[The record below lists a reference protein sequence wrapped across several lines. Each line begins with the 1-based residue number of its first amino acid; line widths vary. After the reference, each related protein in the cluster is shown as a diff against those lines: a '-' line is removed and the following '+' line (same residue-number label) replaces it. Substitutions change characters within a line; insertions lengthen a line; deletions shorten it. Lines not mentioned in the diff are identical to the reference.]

1 MPPRDPTL
9 EALWAEVRTDPSP
22 LQTYLAPRPRPIP
35 YRNATPPRPMPRVMR
50 PASARM
56 RDPNEGVRR
65 QATSELQLRDR
76 IQADLPRREAYAAP
90 RNQIVEAGQMALEST
105 GLPSIRRGTANVT
118 RGAINADPNEGLRQ
132 TGAGAVELGLGGL
145 GVAGMGAGV
154 PRGGARLPMRAAI
167 PDEPMPRMTPPP
179 REIAP
184 NGMTIRPAE
193 PFRNSLRGGSE
204 DLAEAAGMRTP
215 LFRGSDTGGAR
226 GGWATPPRGQQ
237 RMPLTSL
244 EEFDPID
251 GFRPWDLRGASL
263 EDSDVVT
270 ALRAGRLKA
279 EPYVKGAPWSA
290 QDHAERIAWLI
301 RNDRGDPITLSRDS
315 VGAAQVEDGYH
326 RLAAARLRGDRDIPI
341 RYRQSQAAFRAAPR
355 EIAPNGMTIRPP
367 EPFRNSM
374 RGGSED
380 LAEAALAPR
389 QAPDAGGAPAPDGGN
404 AGELQPYLPLDDTG
418 NPIASDTF
426 PFGFRRFGMG
436 YRAEQFMPRAPSFEW
451 PDDGVSLSGMRR
463 TKDRVSISSLTPTQI
478 DVGESF
484 LNPTRSRNPEMLGGK
499 RSPFNDAP
507 AIVRVGE
514 DFFVVD
520 GHNRIAEAAA
530 RGETEIT
537 AHVFDGRRLL
547 RSAPNAPANQNQRP
561 RT

>member
-1 MPPRDPTL
+1 MPPRDPNL

-50 PASARM
+50 PANARM
-56 RDPNEGVRR
+56 RDQNEGVRR

-76 IQADLPRREAYAAP
+76 IQADLPRREAYAPP

-105 GLPSIRRGTANVT
+105 GLPSIRRGTANVA
-118 RGAINADPNEGLRQ
+118 RGAMNADPNEGLRQ

-145 GVAGMGAGV
+145 GVAGLGV
-154 PRGGARLPMRAAI
+154 APRMAPRLPARAAQAL
-167 PDEPMPRMTPPP
+167 PEPM
-179 REIAP
+179 
-184 NGMTIRPAE
+184 
-193 PFRNSLRGGSE
+193 
-204 DLAEAAGMRTP
+204 
-215 LFRGSDTGGAR
+215 
-226 GGWATPPRGQQ
+226 PRGQQ

-279 EPYVKGAPWSA
+279 EPYVEGAPWSA

-367 EPFRNSM
+367 EPFRNSL

-380 LAEAALAPR
+380 LFLGDPPALQAPTLPPQGFTRPQAQGTSPAIAPPPRRDIFGAPNRPGVRDMQPEGIYGLDPQLLRDEQAFEAAISEMSA
-389 QAPDAGGAPAPDGGN
+389 
-404 AGELQPYLPLDDTG
+404 LPKDDL
-418 NPIASDTF
+418 
-426 PFGFRRFGMG
+426 
-436 YRAEQFMPRAPSFEW
+436 RARAA
-451 PDDGVSLSGMRR
+451 
-463 TKDRVSISSLTPTQI
+463 
-478 DVGESF
+478 
-484 LNPTRSRNPEMLGGK
+484 EM
-499 RSPFNDAP
+499 
-507 AIVRVGE
+507 
-514 DFFVVD
+514 
-520 GHNRIAEAAA
+520 
-530 RGETEIT
+530 
-537 AHVFDGRRLL
+537 FDGAIYIPSGASKQDMLNALRRQRISWL
-547 RSAPNAPANQNQRP
+547 RAQQ
-561 RT
+561 